1 MKTIILTAGKIDY
14 TRLPFGMHQSNATIP
29 VNGKPVISWILDD
42 LIQKGFTEITVVVR
56 DENTRLKQLLEKH
69 YNKRIQLDVKSVINP
84 ESILNSLQAGLS
96 NIESENEEEGIQVI
110 LGDTLI
116 HDSFD
121 EIKNTVF
128 VADVK
133 TSENWCVAETT
144 ENLKLIK
151 LYDKKEIPG
160 TNHIALCGYY
170 QFSDV
175 TALLSCVHQ
184 CIKEGSRELSALLMC
199 YHAKHPLTL
208 KKANHWF
215 DFGHLESFIQSK
227 KSLLRPRHFN
237 QLTIN
242 PLLNTITKIST
253 KSEKLSDELNWYLL
267 LPENLKVLTPR
278 IINQEENNNKITIT
292 QEFYGYPS
300 LSELFVYGDLSTS
313 VWESIIDYL
322 LQIHGIFKEHE
333 KPSSQALLIE
343 MYENKTNERI
353 NQMLEQDIF
362 WKDIWN
368 KEKVKVN
375 GMIYLNIPMC
385 LKKLKDEIE
394 QLSQIN
400 TFHISHGD
408 YCLSNILYDI
418 NNQIVRLIDPRGS
431 FGEKG
436 IYGDARYDIAKLRHS
451 VAGLYDYVV
460 SDLFQINATVDG
472 FDYSLFEDKKNEHL
486 ASYLDNCITTYGYKL
501 RDIKLIEGL
510 LFLSMI
516 PYHVDHRE
524 RQYMMYAKSIE
535 ILNDLLEKKEHE
547 NSY

>member
-69 YNKRIQLDVKSVINP
+69 YNKRIQLDIKSVVNP

-116 HDSFD
+116 YDSFD
-121 EIKNTVF
+121 SLKDTVF

-133 TSENWCVAETT
+133 TSENWCVVKTNEQGA
-144 ENLKLIK
+144 LIE
-151 LYDKKEIPG
+151 LIDKKEIPG
-160 TNHIALCGYY
+160 TKHIALCGYY
-170 QFSDV
+170 QFSDIES
-175 TALLSCVHQ
+175 LLSCVQ
-184 CIKEGSRELSALLMC
+184 ECIKKGSKELSSLLMC
-199 YHAKHPLTL
+199 YHDKHPLTL

-242 PLLNTITKIST
+242 PLLNTITKVSD
-253 KSEKLSDELNWYLL
+253 KNEKLTDELNWYLL

-278 IINQEENNNKITIT
+278 IINQEELNDKITIT

-300 LSELFVYGDLSTS
+300 LSELFIYGDLSTS

-322 LQIHGIFKEHE
+322 FKIHGLFKQYEI
-333 KPSSQALLIE
+333 SASQVNLVD
-343 MYENKTNERI
+343 MYETKTQERI

-362 WKDIWN
+362 WKHIWN
-368 KEKVKVN
+368 KEKIKVN
-375 GMIYLNIPMC
+375 GIIYQNISAC
-385 LKKLKDEIE
+385 LKKLNVEIE
-394 QLSQIN
+394 QLSHIK

-451 VAGLYDYVV
+451 VAGLYDYIV

-472 FDYSLFEDKKNEHL
+472 FDYSLFEDKKNEYL
-486 ASYLDNCITTYGYKL
+486 ASYLDTCICAYGYNL

-516 PYHVDHRE
+516 PYHLDHRE

-535 ILNDLLEKKEHE
+535 ILNDLQEKKEHE